1 MCVTCEHL
9 SLLIITSLVLSEWKA
24 NTWSTRYKLFSA
36 IDVFRAYINH
46 ECSYISPHRS
56 VNLGVKVVLHKYQ
69 VIFIPIQQRAGY
81 IDGPVYVGRYTP
93 GGAYLSES

>member
-1 MCVTCEHL
+1 M
-9 SLLIITSLVLSEWKA
+9 SEKPIPGVRVRVIPKQ
-24 NTWSTRYKLFSA
+24 NKLFSA

-56 VNLGVKVVLHKYQ
+56 VNLGVKVVFHKYR

-81 IDGPVYVGRYTP
+81 IDRPVYVGRYTP